1 MAKVVLTVPCF
12 PAIDFC
18 KIRIVSMR
26 CINATASLLVAIIF
40 IAPTL
45 TLAQSVDAG
54 SGKENAVSGTGRV
67 DAPDTEPVRRPFGQ
81 FLTVDGQVDDALISR
96 VTSLTRELQ
105 TRAVREKRQAILV
118 LEISPGSSR
127 QGQVHDLAKVL
138 VSPELSNVRAVA
150 WIPKTLDGNHAILA
164 LACHEIYMTPTAA
177 LGDIGRGKAL
187 SDVEQN
193 FVLDIV
199 DRGRNLRMSRAIAKG
214 MMEPANAVM
223 RVTLE
228 DANGNIRQQFL
239 SAPEL
244 RDLQNQNV
252 AIVQTDTIK
261 DPGQPGIFTGSE
273 AAKAGFLVAA
283 TAASRNE
290 VIAELNLPLEAMREE
305 GDHHADV
312 VARVIAINNVV
323 GKQLADFIARETQRA
338 ISDGVNMII
347 YEIDSPGG
355 DKLQA
360 QQVATQI
367 AELDPAKVTTVAWIP
382 REATQ
387 AGTLAAFSCDRI
399 FLGDDATIGNV
410 DLKAMRLNN
419 GHRLQPAED
428 LDADDQ
434 QKLLTV
440 IASIS
445 KRKNRSLSL
454 LQAMADSTKPVFV
467 VTQKESGRVAW
478 MNDDEI
484 AAQPDE
490 WVKGDAIPEARGGNL
505 LVLNAK
511 RAHELGI
518 AESPCHDMEQLRTR
532 LGISETTDLRPVA
545 KTWVDNL
552 VTALNSRW
560 GGFLLV
566 TIGIIF
572 IYLELH
578 MPAGLYLIGAITSFS
593 LFFWSRFLGGSA
605 GGLELTL
612 FILGMV
618 LLGVEFFVIP
628 GFGVFGVTGILMTVA
643 SLVMASNTF
652 SGMSA
657 TEGFEQSMNSL
668 GSLAAALM
676 VVIAVAVVMNRFLP
690 SIPFVNRLILTPPG
704 YMQNHGEGVMLDPS
718 LQSQPVSVGPVAVG
732 TIGVTASSLRPT
744 GKAMFGDKYLDVVS
758 DGAYIDHGTKIEVI
772 RLAGNR
778 IIVRSVDGTN
788 AV

>member
-1 MAKVVLTVPCF
+1 
-12 PAIDFC
+12 
-18 KIRIVSMR
+18 MR
-26 CINATASLLVAIIF
+26 CISATASLLAGIF
-40 IAPTL
+40 FITPTL
-45 TLAQSVDAG
+45 TSAQQGVADAG
-54 SGKENAVSGTGRV
+54 KKNVVSSTDVADVLKAEAVRK
-67 DAPDTEPVRRPFGQ
+67 PFGQ
-81 FLTVDGQVDDALISR
+81 FLTIDGKVDDELISR
-96 VTSLTRELQ
+96 VTSLTKELQ
-105 TRAVREKRQAILV
+105 TKAVREKRQAILV

-138 VSPELSNVRAVA
+138 VSPELSNVRTIA
-150 WIPKTLDGNHAILA
+150 WIPKTLDGNHVILA

-187 SDVEQN
+187 SNVEQN

-214 MMEPANAVM
+214 MMDPANAVL

-228 DANGNIRQQFL
+228 DANGKTRQQFL
-239 SAPEL
+239 TESEL
-244 RDLQNQNV
+244 RDLQDQNI
-252 AIVQTDTIK
+252 AILQTDTIK
-261 DPGQPGIFTGSE
+261 DPGQPGLFRGSE

-283 TAASRNE
+283 TPANRNE

-305 GDHHADV
+305 GGDNTKI

-338 ISDGVNMII
+338 ISDGINLII
-347 YEIDSPGG
+347 YDIDSPSG

-360 QQVATQI
+360 QQVATVI
-367 AELDPAKVTTVAWIP
+367 AELDPAKVTTVAWI
-382 REATQ
+382 RKEATQ
-387 AGTLAAFSCDRI
+387 AGTLAALSCDRI
-399 FLGDDATIGNV
+399 FLADEATIGNI

-419 GHRLQPAED
+419 GHRLQPVEEVN
-428 LDADDQ
+428 ADDQ

-440 IASIS
+440 IAAIAR
-445 KRKNRSLSL
+445 RKNRSLSL
-454 LQAMADSTKPVFV
+454 LQAMADSTKPVFE

-478 MNDDEI
+478 MNDQEL
-484 AAQPDE
+484 ASQPDE
-490 WVKGDAIPEARGGNL
+490 WVKGDAIPEARGGEL

-511 RAHELGI
+511 RAHDLGI
-518 AESPCHDMEQLRTR
+518 AESPCHDLEQLRTR

-560 GGFLLV
+560 GGFLLI
-566 TIGIIF
+566 TIGIVF
-572 IYLELH
+572 VYLELH
-578 MPAGLYLIGAITSFS
+578 LPMGLYLIGAITSFS

-618 LLGVEFFVIP
+618 LLGAEFFVVP

-690 SIPFVNRLILTPPG
+690 SIPFINRLILTPPG
-704 YMQNHGEGVMLDPS
+704 FVQNHGEGVMLDPS
-718 LQSQPVSVGPVAVG
+718 LQSQPASVGP
-732 TIGVTASSLRPT
+732 IGVGMVGITASSLRPT
-744 GKAMFGDKYLDVVS
+744 GKAMFGDKYVDVVS

-778 IIVRSVDGTN
+778 IIVRAGDGVN
-788 AV
+788 EA

>member
-1 MAKVVLTVPCF
+1 
-12 PAIDFC
+12 
-18 KIRIVSMR
+18 MR
-26 CINATASLLVAIIF
+26 CITATASLLAGIF
-40 IAPTL
+40 LLTPTL
-45 TLAQSVDAG
+45 ILAQQEDTDVG
-54 SGKENAVSGTGRV
+54 GKNAVSGTDV
-67 DAPDTEPVRRPFGQ
+67 ADAPNAEVARKAFGQ
-81 FLTVDGQVDDALISR
+81 FLTVDGKVDDELISR
-96 VTSLTRELQ
+96 VTSLTKELQ
-105 TRAVREKRQAILV
+105 TKAAREKRQAILV

-138 VSPELSNVRAVA
+138 VSPELSNVRTVA

-187 SDVEQN
+187 SNVEQD

-214 MMEPANAVM
+214 MMDPANAVM

-239 SAPEL
+239 TASEL

-252 AIVQTDTIK
+252 VIVQTDTIK
-261 DPGQPGIFTGSE
+261 DPGQPGIFTGSK

-283 TAASRNE
+283 TPANRNE
-290 VIAELNLPLEAMREE
+290 VIAVLNLPLEAMREE
-305 GDHHADV
+305 GGDNTKV
-312 VARVIAINNVV
+312 VARVIAINNVI
-323 GKQLADFIARETQRA
+323 GKQLADFIARETQHA
-338 ISDGVNMII
+338 ISDGINMIV
-347 YEIDSPGG
+347 YDIDSPSG

-360 QQVATQI
+360 QQVATVI
-367 AELDPAKVTTVAWIP
+367 AELDPAKVTTVAWI
-382 REATQ
+382 RKEATQ
-387 AGTLAAFSCDRI
+387 AGTLAALSCDRI
-399 FLGDDATIGNV
+399 FMADDATIGNI
-410 DLKAMRLNN
+410 DLKSMRLNN
-419 GHRLQPAED
+419 GHRLRPVEE
-428 LDADDQ
+428 LSGDDQ
-434 QKLLTV
+434 QRLLTV
-440 IASIS
+440 IASIA
-445 KRKNRSLSL
+445 KRKHRSLSL
-454 LQAMADSTKPVFV
+454 LQAMADSTKPVFE
-467 VTQKESGRVAW
+467 VTQKDSGRVAW
-478 MNDDEI
+478 MNDEEL
-484 AAQPDE
+484 AAQPDQ
-490 WVKGDAIPEARGGNL
+490 WVKGAAIPEARGGEL
-505 LVLNAK
+505 LVLHAK
-511 RAHELGI
+511 RAHDLGI
-518 AESPCHDMEQLRTR
+518 AEPPCHDMEQLRTR

-552 VTALNSRW
+552 VTALNSGW

-612 FILGMV
+612 FLLGMI
-618 LLGVEFFVIP
+618 LLGVEFFVVP

-676 VVIAVAVVMNRFLP
+676 VVIAVAVAMNRFLP
-690 SIPFVNRLILTPPG
+690 SIPFINRLILTPPG
-704 YMQNHGEGVMLDPS
+704 YVQNHGEEVILDPS
-718 LQSQPVSVGPVAVG
+718 LQSQPVSIGPISVGM
-732 TIGVTASSLRPT
+732 TGVTASSLRPT
-744 GKAMFGDKYLDVVS
+744 GKAMFGDQYVDVVS
-758 DGAYIDHGTKIEVI
+758 DGAYVDHGIKIEVI

-788 AV
+788 AVQ

>member
-1 MAKVVLTVPCF
+1 
-12 PAIDFC
+12 
-18 KIRIVSMR
+18 MR
-26 CINATASLLVAIIF
+26 CTTATASLLAGIF
-40 IAPTL
+40 FITPTL
-45 TLAQSVDAG
+45 INAQQGDIDAG
-54 SGKENAVSGTGRV
+54 KKNAVSG
-67 DAPDTEPVRRPFGQ
+67 PDVADVPNAEAVRKPFGQ
-81 FLTVDGQVDDALISR
+81 FLTVDGKVDDELISR
-96 VTSLTRELQ
+96 VTSLTKELQ
-105 TRAVREKRQAILV
+105 IKAVREKRQAILV
-118 LEISPGSSR
+118 LEISAGSSR
-127 QGQVHDLAKVL
+127 QGQVHDLARVL
-138 VSPELSNVRAVA
+138 VSPELSNVRTIA

-187 SDVEQN
+187 SNVEQN

-214 MMEPANAVM
+214 MMDPANAVM

-228 DANGNIRQQFL
+228 DADGKTRQQFL
-239 SAPEL
+239 TEPEL

-252 AIVQTDTIK
+252 AILQTDTVK
-261 DPGQPGIFTGSE
+261 DPGQPGLFRGSE

-283 TAASRNE
+283 TPANRNE
-290 VIAELNLPLEAMREE
+290 VTAELNLPLEAMREE
-305 GDHHADV
+305 GGDNTKV
-312 VARVIAINNVV
+312 VARVIAINNVM
-323 GKQLADFIARETQRA
+323 GKQLADFIARETQHA
-338 ISDGVNMII
+338 ISDGINMII
-347 YEIDSPGG
+347 YDIDSPSG

-360 QQVATQI
+360 QQVATVI
-367 AELDPAKVTTVAWIP
+367 AELDPAKVTTVAWI
-382 REATQ
+382 RKEATQ
-387 AGTLAAFSCDRI
+387 AGTLAALSCDRI
-399 FLGDDATIGNV
+399 FLADDATIGNI

-419 GHRLQPAED
+419 GHRLRPVEE
-428 LDADDQ
+428 LNADDQ
-434 QKLLTV
+434 QRLLTV
-440 IASIS
+440 IASIA

-454 LQAMADSTKPVFV
+454 LQAMADSTKPVFE

-478 MNDDEI
+478 MNDAEL

-490 WVKGDAIPEARGGNL
+490 WVKGAAIPEVRGGEL

-511 RAHELGI
+511 RAHDLGI

-552 VTALNSRW
+552 VTALNSGW

-605 GGLELTL
+605 GGLEMTL
-612 FILGMV
+612 FILGIV
-618 LLGVEFFVIP
+618 LLGVEFFVVP
-628 GFGVFGVTGILMTVA
+628 GFGVFGVTGILMTGA
-643 SLVMASNTF
+643 SLVMAGNTF

-676 VVIAVAVVMNRFLP
+676 VVMAVAVAMNRFLP
-690 SIPFVNRLILTPPG
+690 SIPFINRLILTPPG
-704 YMQNHGEGVMLDPS
+704 YVQNHGEGVILDPS
-718 LQSQPVSVGPVAVG
+718 LQSQPAMAGL
-732 TIGVTASSLRPT
+732 IGVGMVGITASSLRPT
-744 GKAMFGDKYLDVVS
+744 GKAMFGDKYVDVVS

-778 IIVRSVDGTN
+778 IIVRSADGVSE
-788 AV
+788 A